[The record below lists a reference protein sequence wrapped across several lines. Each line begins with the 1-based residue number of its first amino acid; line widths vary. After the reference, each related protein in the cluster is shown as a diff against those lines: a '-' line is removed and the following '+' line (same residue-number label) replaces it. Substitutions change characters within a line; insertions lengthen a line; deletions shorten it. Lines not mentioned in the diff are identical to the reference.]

1 MGWAISVQRHEDI
14 LRKLTI
20 RDDDFVQLLLA
31 DEDENLAASGLDPRT
46 HALARL
52 AALIAI
58 DAPTPLY
65 LWTVEAALDCG
76 ATVDDIVG
84 TLIAVMP
91 AVGSSC
97 VVGAAP
103 KLGVAV
109 GYDVEAALEV
119 LDDGSA
125 AAD

>member
-1 MGWAISVQRHEDI
+1 MGKSMTVQRHEDV

-31 DEDENLAASGLDPRT
+31 DDQENLAASGLDPRT

-65 LWTVEAALDCG
+65 LWTVDAALERG

-97 VVGAAP
+97 VVAAAP

-119 LDDGSA
+119 LDDESA
-125 AAD
+125 AAG